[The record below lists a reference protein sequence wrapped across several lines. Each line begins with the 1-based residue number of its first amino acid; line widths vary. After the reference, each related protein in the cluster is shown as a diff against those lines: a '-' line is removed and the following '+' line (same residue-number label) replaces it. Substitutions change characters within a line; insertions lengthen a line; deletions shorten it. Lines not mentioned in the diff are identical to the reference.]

1 MRRGMAALLAA
12 CMVLQA
18 PFSSLTSYGGDG
30 IGLLQVLQTG
40 TKKGTLQEIYGG
52 REATLSN
59 DKMNLLATSSVSGTS
74 YDKDNGMLRI
84 TIRNLLGTE
93 DSSFN
98 IHLEPDKKTAKS
110 LDIPGELDE
119 DFDTDWGN
127 SSKKEAVFEMSDI
140 PEGKYSLVLTQN
152 PDGAG
157 AFLPFIQKKVEIK
170 SRTVTTLNLANDYP
184 EYYGYE
190 EEENSYDRKMGLL
203 VPGNFSDDGG
213 EEEKLDEED
222 LEELMEAIYEESQ
235 DSRYDLNGD
244 GEINLIDL
252 ELFTRF
258 YKNRDERPKAKMM
271 KTPLLRED
279 DIEKALCGKNPSEDV
294 RRMFTGERNQDGEPI
309 LQAVPDDGGL
319 ISGSNP
325 VELSAEF
332 RDPVEAR
339 GFAIVP
345 QIGSLNVMVSG
356 AVVFEDLDGN
366 RYEALVKDG
375 KQQGSIKLSKSAD
388 SKNHVSSEQGEQAQI
403 ATDDSA
409 QSLSLVRRL
418 ASVRNRM
425 ATPADASQSAMTGF
439 LEHYSGEKA
448 FVAKREATAPKDEE
462 ALQGKTILIDLGK
475 QIAIKRVYIRI
486 EETLGA
492 GMEGYGELAEI
503 SRVEF
508 LNQMEDH
515 IPEPDLSIPDR
526 LKGEPGDARFTVR
539 WRNQANVT
547 GYVVHASGETM
558 KGEKAFAY
566 PGQEENFLE
575 ISSIDG
581 GDVDNGKP
589 YTVKVRSINGDW
601 RSEYSEPI
609 IVVPEAKSRP
619 TPPQQIQITG
629 GYRKLSVSWRK
640 MKGTDSYSIYYRE
653 KDGADPTFMEM
664 HGLTGTTA
672 EITGLKDEVTY
683 ELYMTATNKIGTS
696 DPSEMYSGK
705 TRIVKAPETPNFY
718 LLNVP
723 KEGGGVSDVI
733 TSVEIGANS
742 ANLPCDE
749 FAAVDG
755 IYETAWVRTDWDA
768 GCSYSNNDGN
778 SPIVTFDQPYEMDTV
793 VIIPDH
799 EQTYGYSQCRV
810 IYWDAEN
817 VRHVAE
823 GRFTRK
829 KDKDD
834 LIYYEFQANEKF
846 TAKKVRVAV
855 QTGYGGARRI
865 SYAELKFYKYYD
877 LQERIYG
884 MYTDDLHVELK
895 DTVTQEMIEGFYEEL
910 EYVDETCNEKTP
922 QYDFLK
928 QELENAEMI
937 LKLGKSSGK
946 ILQVNTKLAQK
957 KDGHISFSGGLNT
970 WQPLGVAGLAGDKV
984 AVYVGAKGK
993 RLGDPVSLTV
1003 IAAQYHGESNA
1014 VFTTAGTLR
1023 VGPNEIVI
1031 PRIGSMTSAEQGGQ
1045 LYIRYDGN
1053 YNQGEYA
1060 VRVNIPGTEDG
1071 QSKAAMIPALDLA
1084 GVPEEE
1090 RAKCLDAYVGE
1101 LQALDPEEMHNQY
1114 HGQAGL
1120 AYDARNC
1127 VFGATDVAGK
1137 RSMFSLP
1144 AAELL
1149 KGCDG
1154 SGQTLGDS
1162 VQAMDEM
1169 LELFYQHKGL
1179 SEAEDAGPKN
1189 QMPVGRINIRYQR
1202 MFEGAFMY
1210 AGGAHIGI
1218 EYGSASGMARGV
1230 PVVADEKGRYV
1241 SGSYFGWGIGHE
1253 IGHEINEGAYAV
1265 AEVTNN
1271 YFPQLAKSRDSNDT
1285 VRWDYDK
1292 VYQKVNSGAKGP
1304 SSNGAV
1310 QLAMYWQLHLA
1321 YDRDYNF
1328 KVYDNYQEQ
1337 FDGLFFGRVD
1347 SYARTPSLAPSPSG
1361 VALSLDGDKDNNL
1374 MRLGCAA
1381 AEKNIL
1387 EFFERW
1393 GMEPDEK
1400 TQKYAGQF
1408 DKETRA
1414 IWLATDDQRVE
1425 VIERGD
1431 EPEGE
1436 SSIHVEGTLSYSESV
1451 GSGNQVEIS
1460 LTADSE
1466 TDFFGYEVFR
1476 IEHQGTKTLRRP
1488 VGFVTPEESV
1498 LTDRVVTVN
1507 NRAFTYEVV
1516 GYDIWLRPTTAY
1528 TIGDARVSHNGN
1540 LDSSNWTAD
1549 TNMVGVDDGAE
1560 DNDAG
1565 PSEENPDTIEK
1576 NMISRVVDGDN
1587 ATTYRGKT
1595 KTETPEI
1602 LLYLNGEEILTG
1614 LEYRLSE
1621 NGTPIGAFEI
1631 YLSKDGTSWQK
1642 ASTEETSF
1650 TLSED
1655 SSGVK
1660 RHKVLFSAPSETGT
1674 GRELVTY
1681 DASIVKLAAP
1691 GQAGKELAV
1700 SEIVLFGQ
1708 TGDQVDLTA
1717 EGIGRLAEALTD
1729 GTTNEVL
1736 IPKDS
1741 LIFTGTYKGNPA
1753 YNSLLLW
1760 DEAGRI
1766 VGGSDGSATVAEQ
1779 LIFAPDPGTGDLTE
1793 ISDGHWVYFIRPE
1806 HLTTTLPKTVRAELY
1821 RVDHAIS
1828 QEGQRLVSS
1837 TVSVT
1842 VPENLPAI
1850 RLTGLGN
1857 MAARTLQAAD
1867 EEERGNE

>member
-1 MRRGMAALLAA
+1 MKRGIAAFLVVCMA
-12 CMVLQA
+12 LQT
-18 PFSSLTSYGGDG
+18 PISSLTSYGGEG
-30 IGLLQVLQTG
+30 NGLLQVL
-40 TKKGTLQEIYGG
+40 KKGTNKGVLQEIYSD
-52 REATLSN
+52 REATAS
-59 DKMNLLATSSVSGTS
+59 DEKKELLASASGS
-74 YDKDNGMLRI
+74 GMRYDRENGMLRI
-84 TIRNLLGTE
+84 AIRNFLGIE

-98 IHLEPDKKTAKS
+98 IRLEPDKKTAKT
-110 LDIPGELDE
+110 LDIPGDLDE
-119 DFDTDWGN
+119 NFHTDWGN
-127 SSKKEAVFEMSDI
+127 SSTREAVFEMFDI
-140 PEGKYSLVLTQN
+140 PEGKYTLFLTQN
-152 PDGAG
+152 EDGTG
-157 AFLPFIQKKVEIK
+157 AFLPFVQKKVEIK

-190 EEENSYDRKMGLL
+190 EEENSNSRKMGLL
-203 VPGNFSDDGG
+203 VPGNFADDGG
-213 EEEKLDEED
+213 EEEKLNEED
-222 LEELMEAIYEESQ
+222 LEELMEAIYE
-235 DSRYDLNGD
+235 DSLDPRYDLNGD
-244 GEINLIDL
+244 GEVNLIDL
-252 ELFTRF
+252 EYFARF
-258 YKNRDERPKAKMM
+258 YKNRDERPKAKMVT
-271 KTPLLRED
+271 TPLIRED
-279 DIEKALCGKNPSEDV
+279 DVEKALCGNNSSEDV
-294 RRMFTGERNQDGEPI
+294 RRLFTGERSQDGEPI
-309 LQAVPDDGGL
+309 FQAAPDNGGL
-319 ISGSNP
+319 ISGDNP

-332 RDPVEAR
+332 RDPVETR

-356 AVVFEDLDGN
+356 AVIFEDSDGN
-366 RYEALVKDG
+366 RYEALIKEG
-375 KQQGSIKLSKSAD
+375 KQQGSIKVSRSGDRK
-388 SKNHVSSEQGEQAQI
+388 KEVSSGQEEAPV
-403 ATDDSA
+403 ATDASA
-409 QSLSLVRRL
+409 KSYTIMKRVAFAGRGI
-418 ASVRNRM
+418 
-425 ATPADASQSAMTGF
+425 ATPANSNANAMAEFLNDYANEKGF
-439 LEHYSGEKA
+439 VE
-448 FVAKREATAPKDEE
+448 KREAEAPKDEE
-462 ALQGKTILIDLGK
+462 ALQGKTILIDLEK
-475 QIAIKRVYIRI
+475 QIAVKRVLIRI

-508 LNQMEDH
+508 LNNMEDH

-526 LKGEPGDARFTVR
+526 LKGEPGDAQFTVR
-539 WRNQANVT
+539 WRHQSNVT
-547 GYVVHASGETM
+547 GYVLHASGETM
-558 KGEKAFAY
+558 KGEKTFIY
-566 PGQEENFLE
+566 PSQEENFLE
-575 ISSIDG
+575 ISNIDG

-589 YTVKVRSINGDW
+589 YTVKVRSVNGDW

-609 IVVPEAKSRP
+609 VVIPEAKSRP

-653 KDGADPTFMEM
+653 KDSEDPTFAEL
-664 HGLTGTTA
+664 HGLVGTTA

-683 ELYMTATNKIGTS
+683 ELYMTATNQIGTS

-742 ANLPCDE
+742 ANQPCDE
-749 FAAVDG
+749 FAVVDG

-768 GCSYSNNDGN
+768 GCSYSNSDGN
-778 SPIVTFDQPYEMDTV
+778 SPIITFDQPYEMDTV
-793 VIIPDH
+793 VIIPDY
-799 EQTYGYSQCRV
+799 EQPYGYSQCRV

-817 VRHVAE
+817 VRHVAN
-823 GRFTRK
+823 GRLTAK

-834 LIYYEFQANEKF
+834 LLYYEFQASEKF

-855 QTGYGGARRI
+855 QTSHGGARRI

-884 MYTDDLHVELK
+884 MYTDDLHVELNEN
-895 DTVTQEMIEGFYEEL
+895 VTQKMIDDFYKEL
-910 EYVDETCNEKTP
+910 EFVDETCNEKTP
-922 QYDFLK
+922 QYEFLK

-937 LKLGKSSGK
+937 LKLGRSSGK
-946 ILQVNTKLAQK
+946 ILQVNTKLAHK

-1003 IAAQYHGESNA
+1003 IAAQYHGESNT

-1023 VGPNEIVI
+1023 VGPNEVVI
-1031 PRIGSMTSAEQGGQ
+1031 PRISNMVSAEQGGQ

-1060 VRVNIPGTEDG
+1060 VRVNIPGVEEG

-1084 GVPEEE
+1084 GVSEEE
-1090 RAKCLDAYVGE
+1090 RAERLDAYIGE
-1101 LQALDPEEMHNQY
+1101 LQALDPEEMHNQN
-1114 HGQAGL
+1114 HGEAGL

-1127 VFGATDVAGK
+1127 IFGATDLAGK
-1137 RSMFSLP
+1137 RAMFSLP

-1149 KGCDG
+1149 SGCGG
-1154 SGQTLGDS
+1154 SGQALGDS
-1162 VQAMDEM
+1162 LQAMDEM

-1179 SEAEDAGPKN
+1179 SEASDAGERN

-1230 PVVADEKGRYV
+1230 PIVADEKGRYI
-1241 SGSYFGWGIGHE
+1241 SGNYFGWGIGHE

-1271 YFPQLAKSRDSNDT
+1271 YFPQLEKSRDSNDT

-1292 VYQKVNSGAKGP
+1292 LYQKVNSGAKGP

-1310 QLAMYWQLHLA
+1310 QLGMYWQLHLA

-1337 FDGLFFGRVD
+1337 FDGLFFARVD
-1347 SYARTPSLAPSPSG
+1347 SYARTPSSAPSPGG
-1361 VALSLDGDKDNNL
+1361 VNLSLDGDKDNNI

-1381 AEKNIL
+1381 ANKNIL

-1400 TQKYAGQF
+1400 TQKYAAQF
-1408 DKETRA
+1408 EKETRA

-1436 SSIHVEGTLSYSESV
+1436 SEIRVEGTLSYSESV
-1451 GSGNQVEIS
+1451 GTGNQVEID
-1460 LTADSE
+1460 LMADSE

-1488 VGFVTPEESV
+1488 VGFVTPEESA
-1498 LTDRVVTVN
+1498 LTDKVVTVN

-1516 GYDIWLRPTTAY
+1516 GYDIWLRPTKAY

-1540 LDSSNWTAD
+1540 LDSSKWTAD
-1549 TNMVGVDDGAE
+1549 TNMVGIDDGAA
-1560 DNDAG
+1560 DNDTA

-1576 NMISRVVDGDN
+1576 NMIGRVVDGDN

-1602 LLYLNGEEILTG
+1602 LLYLNGEEVLTG

-1621 NGTPIGAFEI
+1621 NGTSIGAFEI
-1631 YLSKDGTSWQK
+1631 YLSKDGTTWQK

-1660 RHKVLFSAPSETGT
+1660 RHKILFSAPAEEGS

-1681 DASIVKLAAP
+1681 DASIVKLTAP
-1691 GQAGKELAV
+1691 GQEGKELAV

-1708 TGDQVDLTA
+1708 TGDRVDLA
-1717 EGIGRLAEALTD
+1717 ADGIGRLAEALTD

-1760 DEAGRI
+1760 DESGKI

-1793 ISDGHWVYFIRPE
+1793 ISNGHWVYFIRPE
-1806 HLTTTLPKTVRAELY
+1806 HLTATLPKTVRAELY

-1828 QEGQRLVSS
+1828 QKGQRLVSS
-1837 TVSVT
+1837 TISVA
-1842 VPENLPAI
+1842 VPENLPEI
-1850 RLTGLGN
+1850 RLTGLSN
-1857 MAARTLQAAD
+1857 MEVRTLQTKED
-1867 EEERGNE
+1867 DERGNE